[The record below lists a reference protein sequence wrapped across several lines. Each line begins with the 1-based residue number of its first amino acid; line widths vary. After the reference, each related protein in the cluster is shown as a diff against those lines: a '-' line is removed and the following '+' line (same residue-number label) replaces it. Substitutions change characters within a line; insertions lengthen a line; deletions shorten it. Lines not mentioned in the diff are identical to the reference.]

1 MNKSMIMAAMAAV
14 AMTSCSNNEF
24 DGPEV
29 PTEGDRM
36 ELKIGTG
43 VDGMT
48 TRSAITRA
56 PISTNDNVTADFLCF
71 IATQDGGSINTDTL
85 STLYDKT
92 TGTFTA
98 NAAAQAV
105 SLTKI
110 LYYPGDK
117 DESNLHAYVAG
128 VHPAGGTLNNQTVTF
143 ASTDGQQDVMF
154 AKPVDFKTAQAAAAG
169 SVSASLEFSHQTSQ
183 LYFMADTVAHNP
195 TTGGAFAGPVTIKS
209 IEVINA
215 QVPKSMNVAT
225 GAITWTNKANLSVQN
240 VSSEALTNELK
251 SVCDPVMV
259 APSAEIRLNVVIT
272 VNGVDKTFPNVLI
285 KRDATSNLVSVVGKK
300 HKISLKFNAPAY
312 ADQNKI
318 QLNVSASVIEWAEGD
333 SGEAEL

>member
-1 MNKSMIMAAMAAV
+1 MIMVAMAAV

-29 PTEGDRM
+29 PVEGDRM

-48 TRSAITRA
+48 TRSVITRT

-71 IATQDGGSINTDTL
+71 MATQADGVINTDTL

-98 NAAAQAV
+98 NATAQAV

-110 LYYPGDK
+110 LYYPGDRN
-117 DESNLHAYVAG
+117 ESTLRAYVAG

-154 AKPVDFKTAQAAAAG
+154 AKPVDFKTAEAAASAN
-169 SVSASLEFSHQTSQ
+169 ASLEFSHQTSQ
-183 LYFMADTVAHNP
+183 LYFMADTVAYNP

-240 VSSEALTNELK
+240 VSSEALTDELK

-259 APSAEIRLNVVIT
+259 APSAEIRLNVVIS
-272 VNGVDKTFPNVLI
+272 VNGEDKTFPNVLI
-285 KRDATSNLVSVVGKK
+285 KKDATSNLVSVVGKK

-312 ADQNKI
+312 ADQSKI